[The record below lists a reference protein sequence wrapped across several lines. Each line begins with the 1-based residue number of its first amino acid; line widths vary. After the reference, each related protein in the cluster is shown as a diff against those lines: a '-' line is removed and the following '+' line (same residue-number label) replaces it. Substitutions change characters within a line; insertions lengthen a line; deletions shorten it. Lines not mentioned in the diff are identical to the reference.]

1 VHSAPIDPPA
11 HARRGAS
18 APGGPARGGE
28 PRRRLHTQIAWLF
41 FGSAAAVAAV
51 SALLIATLPLG
62 LPADRR
68 TWIAAALAA
77 VALLALPGLRARR
90 DQVDLAMAAFLVG
103 ATLVIAVT
111 AVLGGWGLASPGL
124 PFFGLFVCVLAV
136 SGRRSLGWWLAGV
149 TVLAVLAVD
158 AASRWWP
165 RAGGI
170 GPDDGLRLAVQLM
183 LIASGLA
190 SGLMLSKVQSRF
202 IRAAA
207 DREQRFR
214 GLLAI
219 AADAYWEIDASYRL
233 VSVSN
238 PRDPLQA
245 LGLDDGIGMLPWELP
260 QFECDAER
268 LDGLQADLESRLPFH
283 DVPVRW
289 YGTGEPRWIMVSGEP
304 RFDPRGVFR
313 GYWGVARDI
322 SSDVAARQALN
333 ATETRY
339 QELFAR
345 IPTPLVLQRHG
356 RIVDANPAGVSL
368 FGQPDLAALLG
379 TDLLAGYQSGDSR
392 ERERRRLET
401 LDTLPVGEAL
411 PVADFSL
418 RLTDGRRVSVRSTSV
433 RVDAEGGPATLTIY
447 VDDTERR
454 SAEEAVRRSE
464 TMLSHLVATSPDVIT
479 LTDLSTGRY
488 VMVNQTFERV
498 MGYRMAE
505 VVGRTSIELGV
516 WDEPHDRARF
526 IEQLRERGSATDV
539 PTRFRSRSG
548 QAVLMRVSGARF
560 VMDRRDYL
568 VINARDITETER
580 ARLEREAILESA
592 LIGIAVTQD
601 RRFTLANPYFEQ
613 LFGWPRGG
621 LIGQPGQVVWASAQE
636 YAALGERIGPALA
649 RGEAI
654 TVEGHSRRKDG
665 STFLSRVIG
674 KPVDP
679 RYPMHGG
686 TLWIVED
693 ITERR
698 QVEQALAAA
707 RDEAEAASRAKSAFL
722 ANTSHEL
729 RTPLNGILNLAQL
742 ARADDIDDARRRRYL
757 DQIAESSLTLAAII
771 SDILDLSKIEAG
783 KLGLES
789 TTFDLGELLAGLQR
803 AYAMLTAER
812 RLQLTLDVHPQAQ
825 GAVSGDPL
833 RVRQILGNFLGNAV
847 KFTAAGEVRLLARRV
862 EGTDR
867 VRFEVHDT
875 GPGIDADTCARLFQ
889 PFTQA
894 DQSTTRRF
902 GGTGLGLS
910 ICRELATL
918 MHGEVGVASTLGSGS
933 RFWAELPLPAAAAPP
948 APAADLAAPS
958 PPASAPAADL
968 HGARVLMVED
978 NPVNMMIAV
987 AMLERWG
994 VRVAQ
999 TVDGAKA
1006 VDAVQRAAAEGRPFD
1021 AVLMDVQMPV
1031 MSGHEATRVLRQS
1044 DAGRAV
1050 PIIALTAAAMVSE
1063 REQALAV
1070 GMDDFL
1076 TKPIDSE
1083 KLRITLTK
1091 WVLGGRFTPSAG

>member
-1 VHSAPIDPPA
+1 M
-11 HARRGAS
+11 
-18 APGGPARGGE
+18 
-28 PRRRLHTQIAWLF
+28 QIAWVF
-41 FGSAAAVAAV
+41 FGMASAVAAC

-62 LPADRR
+62 LPEDRR
-68 TWIAAALAA
+68 GWVVAALAG

-90 DQVDLAMAAFLVG
+90 DQVSKAMAALLVG

-111 AVLGGWGLASPGL
+111 AVLGGWGLTAPGL
-124 PFFGLFVCVLAV
+124 AFFGLFVCMQTVAGRRQQGGWLAV
-136 SGRRSLGWWLAGV
+136 LTA
-149 TVLAVLAVD
+149 LAVLAVD

-165 RAGGI
+165 QVGGR
-170 GPDDGLRLAVQLM
+170 GPDDGFRLAAHLM

-190 SGLMLSKVQSRF
+190 CGLMLQKVQQRYMRS
-202 IRAAA
+202 A
-207 DREQRFR
+207 DEREQRFR

-219 AADAYWEIDASYRL
+219 AADAYWEIDASHRL

-238 PRDPLQA
+238 PRDPLRS
-245 LGLDDGIGMLPWELP
+245 LGPDDGIGMLPWELP
-260 QFECDAER
+260 QFECEPER
-268 LDGLQADLESRLPFH
+268 LDSLQADLESRVPFRE
-283 DVPVRW
+283 VPVCW
-289 YGTGEPRWIMVSGEP
+289 HGGGEPRWIMVSGEP
-304 RFDPRGVFR
+304 RFDARGVFR
-313 GYWGVARDI
+313 GYWGVARD
-322 SSDVAARQALN
+322 VTAELAARQALN

-356 RIVDANPAGVSL
+356 RIVDANPAGVAL
-368 FGQPDLAALLG
+368 FGQPDLPSLRG
-379 TDLLAGYQSGDSR
+379 TDPLARYESGDSR
-392 ERERRRLET
+392 ERERRRMES

-418 RLTDGRRVSVRSTSV
+418 RLADGRRVSVRSTSV
-433 RVDAEGGPATLTIY
+433 RVDAEGGPATLSIY

-454 SAEEAVRRSE
+454 AAEEAVRRSE

-479 LTDLSTGRY
+479 LTDFSTGRY

-498 MGYRMAE
+498 TGYRMAD

-516 WDEPHDRARF
+516 WDEPQDRARF
-526 IEQLRERGSATDV
+526 IEQLRERGSATDM
-539 PTRFRSRSG
+539 PTRFRSKTG
-548 QAVLMRVSGARF
+548 QSVLMRVSGARF
-560 VMDRRDYL
+560 AMDRRDYL

-592 LIGIAVTQD
+592 LVGIAVTQE
-601 RRFTLANPYFEQ
+601 RRFTLANPCFEQ
-613 LFGWPRGG
+613 LFGWPRGE
-621 LIGQPGQVVWASAQE
+621 LIGQPGQVVWASAEE
-636 YAALGERIGPALA
+636 YAALGERIGPVLA
-649 RGEAI
+649 RGEA
-654 TVEGHSRRKDG
+654 VELEGLSRRKDG

-674 KPVDP
+674 RPVDP
-679 RYPMHGG
+679 RLPMHGG

-693 ITERR
+693 ITGRR

-729 RTPLNGILNLAQL
+729 RTPLNGIINLAQL
-742 ARADDIDDARRRRYL
+742 ARSGDVDEERRRRYL
-757 DQIAESSLTLAAII
+757 DQIAESSQTLAEII

-803 AYAMLTAER
+803 IYAMLSADRE
-812 RLQLTLDVHPQAQ
+812 LQLTIDVDPEAR
-825 GAVSGDPL
+825 GTVCGDPL

-847 KFTAAGEVRLLARRV
+847 KFTPAGEVRLLARRLP
-862 EGTDR
+862 GSDR

-918 MHGEVGVASTLGSGS
+918 MNGEVGVTSALGSGS
-933 RFWAELPLPAAAAPP
+933 QFWAELPLP
-948 APAADLAAPS
+948 
-958 PPASAPAADL
+958 PASAARPQPAAPARLPEAAVDL
-968 HGARVLMVED
+968 KGARVLLVED

-994 VRVAQ
+994 VQVEQ
-999 TVDGAKA
+999 TDDGAKA
-1006 VDAVQRAAAEGRPFD
+1006 VDAVTRAAAAGRPFD

-1031 MSGHEATRVLRQS
+1031 MSGHEATQMLRRDS
-1044 DAGRAV
+1044 AGRAV

-1063 REQALAV
+1063 REQALGA

-1083 KLRITLTK
+1083 KLRVTLAK
-1091 WVLGGRFTPSAG
+1091 WVLGGRTPPAAG